1 MSKNNTALVL
11 SILLGWLALIF
22 LPWWVGATATCIIGY
37 LLLNELIRSF
47 VIGFIALF
55 TVWTTMAL
63 WQNLGTH
70 VSVSDSMGIVFGEI
84 SGALVYILTGLIG
97 GITGG
102 LGSLTGTLLRKT
114 AIKQDFS

>member
-1 MSKNNTALVL
+1 MSKNNMALVL

-22 LPWWVGATATCIIGY
+22 LPWWVGAIATCITGY
-37 LLLNELIRSF
+37 FLLNELIRSF

-55 TVWTTMAL
+55 TVWTIMAL
-63 WQNLGTH
+63 WQNLGTY
-70 VSVSDSMGIVFGEI
+70 VSVSDSMGLVFGGI
-84 SGALVYILTGLIG
+84 PGSLVYILTGLIG

-114 AIKQDFS
+114 AIKKEVR